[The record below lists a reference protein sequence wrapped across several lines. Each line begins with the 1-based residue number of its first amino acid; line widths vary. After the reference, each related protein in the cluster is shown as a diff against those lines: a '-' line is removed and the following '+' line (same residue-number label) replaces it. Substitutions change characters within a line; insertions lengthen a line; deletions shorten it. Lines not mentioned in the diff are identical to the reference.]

1 MITTQN
7 PTATETITLHNVY
20 PQQMIPSIYRSQ
32 QKSSLFYLYLPK
44 YTLQYTCSF
53 KKLLIHMYKLYTG
66 TFWWPVQFCQNLL
79 LLSVNKKWL
88 YSLIIR
94 KAIWNGSESC
104 KSRRGQKYPCIQNVS
119 WTGTCIYR
127 TLYMRRVSWACKT
140 YKIIHA
146 SWRSSFTYGGH
157 LVLIISTPVV

>member
-1 MITTQN
+1 MSTHSKWYRLYTDRNKSLPCFIYISPN
-7 PTATETITLHNVY
+7 
-20 PQQMIPSIYRSQ
+20 IPFSIHVVLKNSW
-32 QKSSLFYLYLPK
+32 
-44 YTLQYTCSF
+44 YTCTNCIQGHFGGWYNFAKILSR
-53 KKLLIHMYKLYTG
+53 
-66 TFWWPVQFCQNLL
+66 CQWTNW
-79 LLSVNKKWL
+79 KWL

-94 KAIWNGSESC
+94 KAIWNGSEFC
-104 KSRRGQKYPCIQNVS
+104 KSRRGQKYPCIQNCS